1 MVVAKIDLTCG
12 TGKNY
17 LAEYDAATEENKRKM
32 LAI

>member
-1 MVVAKIDLTCG
+1 MVAVKIDLTCG

-17 LAEYDAATEENKRKM
+17 LTEYDVATEENKRKM